1 MMESKISHGPV
12 QPTAEALL
20 QLQSSAHSLHE
31 LQKAGYIL
39 SQLPAAEIERK
50 KRCEQCCKERRNR
63 PQAKLRLPL
72 APVVGVAASDTSQ
85 ALSLQNDLVAATG
98 SNTFKY
104 VHLSNTSQ
112 QQAVD
117 SAESGKRGA
126 GPETGQ
132 PDETPLVCK
141 FHSGRVVNRTWTC
154 CNKPSLSKPCSGRE
168 QHTAR
173 QYKAD
178 ELEKNWRFYETPTG
192 SLPSHVAAVV
202 LDCEMGTA
210 SSGESELIR
219 ISVVDYF
226 TGAVLLDKLVYPNVR
241 MAHYNTRFS
250 GVTRHAMEEARRR
263 HNCLIGRDAAR
274 QALYKF
280 VGPNTVVVGHATHG
294 DLSCLRWIHRL
305 VVDTLLIETERRQI
319 QLAFSKALD
328 DKRPADIQEGA
339 AHADV
344 SAEVEGN
351 KSDMLQKEGG
361 LSLKALALKRLDR
374 VIQIKGRGHD
384 SLEDALATRDLL
396 HWYMANPLN
405 LDT

>member
-1 MMESKISHGPV
+1 MESKICHGPV

-50 KRCEQCCKERRNR
+50 KRCKQCCKVLSKERRNR
-63 PQAKLRLPL
+63 PRAKPRLPL

-85 ALSLQNDLVAATG
+85 ALSLQKNPVAATA
-98 SNTFKY
+98 SNA
-104 VHLSNTSQ
+104 LSDTSQ
-112 QQAVD
+112 QQAMD
-117 SAESGKRGA
+117 SAESGERGA

-132 PDETPLVCK
+132 PDETPL
-141 FHSGRVVNRTWTC
+141 TWTC
-154 CNKPSLSKPCSGRE
+154 CSKPPLSKPCSGRE

-192 SLPSHVAAVV
+192 SLPSHVAAVA

-305 VVDTLLIETERRQI
+305 VVDTILIETERRQI
-319 QLAFSKALD
+319 ELAFSKALD

-344 SAEVEGN
+344 GAEVEGN